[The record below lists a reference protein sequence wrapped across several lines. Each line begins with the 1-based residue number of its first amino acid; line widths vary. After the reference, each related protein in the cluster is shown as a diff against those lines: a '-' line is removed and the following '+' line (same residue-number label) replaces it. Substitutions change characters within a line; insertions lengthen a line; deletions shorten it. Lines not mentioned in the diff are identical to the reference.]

1 MCKKINNRR
10 MAITVRWGAQ
20 TLSIPHAVLSGRD
33 GATHSALIAHLTATT
48 GVPVERIR
56 LTSKKGRRIRTES
69 DLLQLR
75 QRGAVALMMVGSAAS
90 APTSAPV
97 AASTAGRAVLVNTA
111 TGTTYLLAWGRYWAH
126 RGRTLLCATLTFAFL
141 FVSSLLPCV
150 RVGRRAVPAAPPPG
164 RERAG

>member
-1 MCKKINNRR
+1 

-33 GATHSALIAHLTATT
+33 GATLSALIAHLTATT

-111 TGTTYLLAWGRYWAH
+111 TGATYFLAWGRYWAH